1 MLFRSVLGNSYAVLG
16 YRVDPRAQL
25 DDATTAYW
33 ASWDTRFIQVNRSR
47 SGIGRNQPLTAADS
61 ISVEDV
67 DNRLGEWFSKV
78 RDCIVVVRPDR
89 FVAAITTP
97 ERLQSVLRKLQEQLS

>member
-1 MLFRSVLGNSYAVLG
+1 AVLG
-16 YRVDPRAQL
+16 YRVNPREQL
-25 DDATTAYW
+25 GEEMAAYW
-33 ASWDTRFIQVNRSR
+33 ARWDTRFIQVNRSR
-47 SGIGRNQPLTAADS
+47 SGIGRGQPLTASDA

-97 ERLQSVLRKLQEQLS
+97 ERLEGVLRKLAEQLS

>member
-1 MLFRSVLGNSYAVLG
+1 M
-16 YRVDPRAQL
+16 
-25 DDATTAYW
+25 DA
-33 ASWDTRFIQVNRSR
+33 
-47 SGIGRNQPLTAADS
+47 

-97 ERLQSVLRKLQEQLS
+97 ERLDGVLRKLAEQLS

>member
-1 MLFRSVLGNSYAVLG
+1 M
-16 YRVDPRAQL
+16 
-25 DDATTAYW
+25 ATFW
-33 ASWDTRFIQVNRSR
+33 ARWDMRFIQVNRSR
-47 SGIGRNQPLTAADS
+47 SGPVRNQPLTATDA

-67 DNRLGEWFSKV
+67 DNRLGEWFSRV

-97 ERLQSVLRKLQEQLS
+97 ERLDAVLRKLAGQLS

>member
-1 MLFRSVLGNSYAVLG
+1 MLGNSYAVLG
-16 YRVDPRAQL
+16 YRTNPRAPL
-25 DDATTAYW
+25 SEDMAAYW
-33 ASWDTRFIQVNRSR
+33 ARWNTRFIQVNRSR
-47 SGIGRNQPLTAADS
+47 SGVGRNQPLTAMDA

-67 DNRLGEWFSKV
+67 DNRLAEWFSKV

-97 ERLQSVLRKLQEQLS
+97 ERLDGVLRKLAEQLS

>member
-1 MLFRSVLGNSYAVLG
+1 MLG
-16 YRVDPRAQL
+16 YRVNPREHLSAET
-25 DDATTAYW
+25 AAYW
-33 ASWDTRFIQVNRSR
+33 ARWDTQFVQVNRSR
-47 SGIGRNQPLTAADS
+47 SGLGRHQPLTATDA

-97 ERLQSVLRKLQEQLS
+97 ERLEGVLRKLAEQLS